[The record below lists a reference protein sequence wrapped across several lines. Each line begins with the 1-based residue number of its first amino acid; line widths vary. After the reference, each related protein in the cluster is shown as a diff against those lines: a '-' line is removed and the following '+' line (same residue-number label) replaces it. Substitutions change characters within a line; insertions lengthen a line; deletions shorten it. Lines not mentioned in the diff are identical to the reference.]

1 MADAADTTDAGI
13 AAKARFDIIRYAQVW
28 EDADVLLDALQG
40 PPGRSFLS
48 VCSAGD
54 NALALLLL
62 DPERVVVR
70 DLSEAQLHCLR
81 IRIAAMRELDRS
93 DFIALLEPG
102 PADDRRAL
110 MQRLF
115 PALDESTREFWR
127 ARLDAVQAL
136 GLAGVGKF
144 EHYFALFRRYVLP
157 LIHRRK
163 LVEDVFTRRVRLERQ
178 HFFEE
183 HWDNWRWRLATN
195 LFFSRFMMG
204 RLGRDPSFFAH
215 AEGSLPAQ
223 VRRKVRAAAV
233 ELDPRANPYMQW
245 ILLGRHDQALPLA
258 WRPEPYATIRSRLD
272 RLVIERARVDDPSP
286 YRLHGFNLSD
296 VFEYMAPDEFAAAY
310 ERLLGMAAQ
319 GARLVYWNMMAPRR
333 APGRHAAAVERAA
346 STEARLKAGDKAFFY
361 ADLVIE
367 DVR

>member
-1 MADAADTTDAGI
+1 MNDAVDTADAGI

-28 EDADVLLDALQG
+28 EDADVLLDALRG

-62 DPERVVVR
+62 DPERVIVR

-81 IRIAAMRELDRS
+81 IRIAAMRELDWA

-102 PADDRRAL
+102 PSDDRRAL
-110 MQRLF
+110 MQRLL
-115 PALDESTREFWR
+115 PLLDEPPREFWR
-127 ARLDAVQAL
+127 TRLDAVQAL

-157 LIHRRK
+157 LIHRRRRA
-163 LVEDVFTRRVRLERQ
+163 EDVFTRRVRVERQ
-178 HFFEE
+178 QFFEE
-183 HWDNWRWRLATN
+183 RWDNWRWRLATN
-195 LFFSRFMMG
+195 LFFSRLVMG

-223 VRRKVRAAAV
+223 VRRKVRHAAV

-258 WRPEPYATIRSRLD
+258 WRAEHYATIRSRLG
-272 RLVIERARVDDPSP
+272 RLEIERARVDDPAP
-286 YRLHGFNLSD
+286 CRFDGFNLSD
-296 VFEYMAPDEFAAAY
+296 IFEYMAPEEFAAAY
-310 ERLLGMAAQ
+310 GRLLGMAAP
-319 GARLVYWNMMAPRR
+319 GARLVYWNMMVPRR
-333 APGRHAAAVERAA
+333 VPGRHAAAVKRDAG
-346 STEARLKAGDKAFFY
+346 TEARLKTADKAFFY

-367 DVR
+367 DVP